1 MDIRDS
7 LLFLLVFL
15 SLINL
20 SKEGCDDYFTFNYWK
35 NNFTIGMITLTTTN
49 SSKDVVECTLD
60 TYCENKRT
68 YNGICSVLHDCFGN
82 MDRTEKCSPPLK
94 SENVT
99 IHTYHFM
106 CMVYKEANVSLSEVS
121 EFCSITNYETV
132 CQFFAET
139 TKSEK
144 QAAQNSDAV
153 DKACPDNL
161 ILRLLPISIGFA
173 MALLLLVYI
182 YMRKQRRLNIRR
194 ATHVSNETMPGA
206 ETIIELQADTPHANG
221 IVERTRLM
229 QPEEYPSAVA
239 PSADADAEADVECS
253 VESGTQL

>member
-20 SKEGCDDYFTFNYWK
+20 SKEACDDYFTFNYWK
-35 NNFTIGMITLTTTN
+35 NNFTIGMINLATTN
-49 SSKDVVECTLD
+49 NSKDVVECTLD
-60 TYCENKRT
+60 TYCKNKPDT
-68 YNGICSVLHDCFGN
+68 CFLLLDCFKDMN
-82 MDRTEKCSPPLK
+82 QTEKCSPQLGK

-106 CMVYKEANVSLSEVS
+106 CMVYKKANVSLSAEVS

-132 CQFFAET
+132 CQFVAET

-144 QAAQNSDAV
+144 QAQNSVAV